1 MSESVA
7 AATPYVLANAGGTQL
22 YVIENGTA
30 SLSSATTFRTSTA
43 NANNGVL
50 WTYANGTFTLANST
64 ISVSAI
70 NDLSASIHDDNY
82 LKYTIDGSDYYLY
95 NYKESSHGYRATFV
109 PSNVSNLI
117 CSYTK

>member
-1 MSESVA
+1 MYTVTTGVASSV
-7 AATPYVLANAGGTQL
+7 TD
-22 YVIENGTA
+22 
-30 SLSSATTFRTSTA
+30 TTFRTSKA
-43 NANNGVL
+43 DANNGAL